1 MSSTPYTAAG
11 IMQRTSRKRHAS
23 ADSPA
28 SAFYLPVSKRGK
40 PLPDRDKTNVARLSE
55 DQRRTFLGEAARR
68 VKVEASERKGR
79 WLRSLDCVHLSGRRV
94 RQEVWSKLAAIAEP
108 MMARVDIATMVLG
121 WMDNEGQFHL
131 NLQNGIAVDA
141 EIHQCALSRVL
152 KRLEKARYI
161 RREQKRLFH
170 DGKRWITRTMI
181 ILRPRLF
188 IELGLAHQLAKARE
202 RKKEKRR
209 LKLKEIQRRA
219 QQKALQQAEAAM
231 AKQARRRDFQTR
243 ERIAIEN
250 RQNEQQVELNRRR
263 AELAV
268 QLHQQ
273 NPSLTGSALT
283 QAVDALLRR

>member
-1 MSSTPYTAAG
+1 MSSTTYAAAG
-11 IMQRTSRKRHAS
+11 IMQRTSRKRRAP

-68 VKVEASERKGR
+68 VKVEASERKGK
-79 WLRSLDCVHLSGRRV
+79 WLRSFDCVHLSGRRV
-94 RQEVWSKLAAIAEP
+94 RQEVWSKLAAIIEP
-108 MMARVDIATMVLG
+108 IMARVDIATMVLG
-121 WMDNEGQFHL
+121 WMDNDGQFHL

-141 EIHQCALSRVL
+141 EIHQCALSRAL
-152 KRLEKARYI
+152 KLLEKARYI

-181 ILRPRLF
+181 ILRARLF
-188 IELGLAHQLAKARE
+188 IELGLAHQLKQARE

-231 AKQARRRDFQTR
+231 AKQARRRDFQAR

-250 RQNEQQVELNRRR
+250 QQHEQQVEFNRRR

-273 NPSLTGSALT
+273 NPSLTGRALT

>member
-1 MSSTPYTAAG
+1 MQTAQNTAAKVL
-11 IMQRTSRKRHAS
+11 QRKGKTRRAP

-55 DQRRTFLGEAARR
+55 AQKRTFLGEAARR
-68 VKVEASERKGR
+68 VKVEASERKGK

-94 RQEVWSKLAAIAEP
+94 RQEIWSKLSAVAEP

-121 WMDNEGQFHL
+121 WMDNDGQFHL
-131 NLQNGIAVDA
+131 NLQNGLAVDA
-141 EIHQCALSRVL
+141 EIHQCSLSRML
-152 KRLEKARYI
+152 KLLEKARYI

-181 ILRPRLF
+181 ILRTRLF
-188 IELGLAHQLAKARE
+188 IELGLAHQLKQARE

-209 LKLKEIQRRA
+209 LKLKEIQRRE
-219 QQKALQQAEAAM
+219 QQKALQQAEATV
-231 AKQARRRDFQTR
+231 AKQARRRAFQTR
-243 ERIAIEN
+243 ERIATEN
-250 RQNEQQVELNRRR
+250 QQQEQQIEFNRRR

-268 QLHQQ
+268 QLNQQ

-283 QAVDALLRR
+283 QAVDALFRR

>member
-1 MSSTPYTAAG
+1 MQTAQNTAAKVL
-11 IMQRTSRKRHAS
+11 QRKGKTRRAP

-28 SAFYLPVSKRGK
+28 SAFYLPVAKRGK
-40 PLPDRDKTNVARLSE
+40 PLPDRDKTRVATLSD

-68 VKVEASERKGR
+68 IKIEACERKGA

-94 RQEVWSKLAAIAEP
+94 RQEVWSKIAAIAEP

-121 WMDNEGQFHL
+121 WMDNDGQFHL

-141 EIHQCALSRVL
+141 EIHQCSLSRAL
-152 KRLEKARYI
+152 KLLEKARYI

-181 ILRPRLF
+181 MLRPRLF
-188 IELGLAHQLAKARE
+188 IELGLAHQLKQARE

-219 QQKALQQAEAAM
+219 QQQALQQAEASM
-231 AKQARRRDFQTR
+231 AKQARRRNFQAR
-243 ERIAIEN
+243 ERIATEN
-250 RQNEQQVELNRRR
+250 QQHEQQVEFNRRR

-268 QLHQQ
+268 RLHQQ

-283 QAVDALLRR
+283 QAVDAFLRR

>member
-1 MSSTPYTAAG
+1 RIP
-11 IMQRTSRKRHAS
+11 

-55 DQRRTFLGEAARR
+55 AQRRTFLGEAARR
-68 VKVEASERKGR
+68 VKVEASERKGK

-94 RQEVWSKLAAIAEP
+94 RQEIWSKLSAVAEP

-121 WMDNEGQFHL
+121 WMDNDGQFHL
-131 NLQNGIAVDA
+131 NLQNGLAVDA
-141 EIHQCALSRVL
+141 EIHQCSLSRML
-152 KRLEKARYI
+152 KLLEKACYI

-181 ILRPRLF
+181 ILRTRLF
-188 IELGLAHQLAKARE
+188 IELGLAHQLKQARE

-209 LKLKEIQRRA
+209 LKLKEIQRRE
-219 QQKALQQAEAAM
+219 QQKALQQAEAAV

-243 ERIAIEN
+243 ERINKE
-250 RQNEQQVELNRRR
+250 RTLNEQ
-263 AELAV
+263 
-268 QLHQQ
+268 HQQ
-273 NPSLTGSALT
+273 AGRNQGANIVEFAKQHQHLGHSEMLTLWKSLN
-283 QAVDALLRR
+283 QV

>member
-11 IMQRTSRKRHAS
+11 TMQRTSRKRRAP

-28 SAFYLPVSKRGK
+28 SAFYLPVAKRGK

-94 RQEVWSKLAAIAEP
+94 RQEVWSKLAAIIEP
-108 MMARVDIATMVLG
+108 IMARVDIATLVLG

-141 EIHQCALSRVL
+141 EIHQCALSRTL
-152 KRLEKARYI
+152 KILEKARYI

-181 ILRPRLF
+181 ILRKRLF
-188 IELGLAHQLAKARE
+188 IELGLAHQLKQARE

-209 LKLKEIQRRA
+209 LKLQEIQRRA
-219 QQKALQQAEAAM
+219 QQKVLQQAEVAM
-231 AKQARRRDFQTR
+231 AKQARRRDFQVR

-250 RQNEQQVELNRRR
+250 RQQEQQVELNRRR

-273 NPSLTGSALT
+273 NPSLTGRALT
-283 QAVDALLRR
+283 QAVDAFLRQ

>member
-1 MSSTPYTAAG
+1 MPSAIYTAAG
-11 IMQRTSRKRHAS
+11 IMQHTSRKRRAP

-28 SAFYLPVSKRGK
+28 AAFYLPVSKRGK
-40 PLPDRDKTNVARLSE
+40 PLPDRDKTNVARLSD

-94 RQEVWSKLAAIAEP
+94 RQEVWSKLAAIIEP
-108 MMARVDIATMVLG
+108 IMARVDIATLVLG

-181 ILRPRLF
+181 ILRERLF
-188 IELGLAHQLAKARE
+188 IELGLVHQLKQARE

-250 RQNEQQVELNRRR
+250 RQHEQQVELNRRR